1 MAATD
6 TGNATQKEA
15 GQARA
20 ARASLPQLFLSFFR
34 LGSISFGGPAMV
46 PYIRDL
52 VVRDKRW
59 IEPGVFQDGVA
70 LCQAI
75 PGATAM
81 QTAAYAGFRARGLPG
96 ALASFLG
103 FGLPAFLLMLALS
116 AAFAATHR
124 LPGVVAVFR
133 GLQAVVVA
141 LTANAAVLF
150 GFGSIHAWR
159 DGLIAAA
166 AAVFLVANGDP
177 MLAIGGAALAG
188 LVLYRWENRPCS
200 PEKPPK
206 RQATMIALRPALLTA
221 TIVILGFST
230 LYLVNR
236 NLFALAALMA
246 RIDLFAFG
254 GGFASVP
261 LMQHEVVE
269 TRRWM
274 DGTTFM
280 SGIALGQVTPGP
292 IVITAT
298 FVGYQVGGL
307 AGATI
312 ATLAVFSPSFLLLL
326 ATVPFLDRLR
336 RAPTVQR
343 ALRAILASFVGLLL
357 AVTVRFSLVTA
368 WTPVTILTALGC
380 FIALRLKVNVLWVV
394 AAGGLISFVL
404 A

>member
-1 MAATD
+1 
-6 TGNATQKEA
+6 
-15 GQARA
+15 
-20 ARASLPQLFLSFFR
+20 
-34 LGSISFGGPAMV
+34 
-46 PYIRDL
+46 
-52 VVRDKRW
+52 
-59 IEPGVFQDGVA
+59 
-70 LCQAI
+70 
-75 PGATAM
+75 
-81 QTAAYAGFRARGLPG
+81 
-96 ALASFLG
+96 
-103 FGLPAFLLMLALS
+103 
-116 AAFAATHR
+116 
-124 LPGVVAVFR
+124 
-133 GLQAVVVA
+133 VVVA

-150 GFGSIHAWR
+150 GLGSIRAWR

-166 AAVFLVANGDP
+166 AAVFLVANGNP

-188 LVLYRWENRPCS
+188 LVMYRRENQPFTLGT
-200 PEKPPK
+200 PPA
-206 RQATMIALRPALLTA
+206 RLASLNALRPVLLAVTF
-221 TIVILGFST
+221 VILGFAT

-269 TRRWM
+269 ARRWM
-274 DGTTFM
+274 DGPTFM
-280 SGIALGQVTPGP
+280 SGIAMGQITPGP

-298 FVGYQVGGL
+298 FVGYQIAGL

-380 FIALRLKVNVLWVV
+380 FTALRLKVNVLWVV
-394 AAGGLISFVL
+394 AAGGVISFVL

>member
-6 TGNATQKEA
+6 TGNAVQKEA
-15 GQARA
+15 GRA
-20 ARASLPQLFLSFFR
+20 GVARASIPQLFLSFFR
-34 LGSISFGGPAMV
+34 LGSTSFGGPAMV
-46 PYIRDL
+46 PYIGDL
-52 VVRDKRW
+52 VVREKGW
-59 IEPGVFQDGVA
+59 VEPAAFKDGVA

-96 ALASFLG
+96 ALASFVG

-150 GFGSIHAWR
+150 GLGSLRAWR

-188 LVLYRWENRPCS
+188 LVMYPREYRPGSAERP
-200 PEKPPK
+200 PTKPD
-206 RQATMIALRPALLTA
+206 TTNALRPALFA
-221 TIVILGFST
+221 GIFVVLGFAT

-236 NLFALAALMA
+236 TLFALAALMA

-269 TRRWM
+269 ARRWM
-274 DGTTFM
+274 DSSTFM

-326 ATVPFLDRLR
+326 VTVPFLDRLR

-380 FIALRLKVNVLWVV
+380 FIALRLKVNVVWVV
-394 AAGGLISFVL
+394 VAGGLLSFVL

>member
-1 MAATD
+1 
-6 TGNATQKEA
+6 
-15 GQARA
+15 
-20 ARASLPQLFLSFFR
+20 
-34 LGSISFGGPAMV
+34 
-46 PYIRDL
+46 
-52 VVRDKRW
+52 
-59 IEPGVFQDGVA
+59 
-70 LCQAI
+70 
-75 PGATAM
+75 M

-96 ALASFLG
+96 ALASFVG
-103 FGLPAFLLMLALS
+103 FGLPAFFLMLALS

-124 LPGVVAVFR
+124 LPRVVAVFR

-150 GFGSIHAWR
+150 GLGSLRAWR

-166 AAVFLVANGDP
+166 AAAFLVANGNP
-177 MLAIGGAALAG
+177 MLAIGGAVLAG
-188 LVLYRWENRPCS
+188 LVVYRREFQPCS
-200 PEKPPK
+200 PQTPPT
-206 RQATMIALRPALLTA
+206 RTATTSALRPALLAA
-221 TIVILGFST
+221 TPVLLGFAV

-246 RIDLFAFG
+246 RIDLLAFG

-269 TRRWM
+269 ARRWM
-274 DGTTFM
+274 DGPTFM

-298 FVGYQVGGL
+298 FVGYQVASL
-307 AGATI
+307 AGATV
-312 ATLAVFSPSFLLLL
+312 ATLAIFSPSFLLLL

-380 FIALRLKVNVLWVV
+380 FIALRLRLNVLWAV
-394 AAGGLISFVL
+394 AAGGLVSFLL